1 MFREYEKQCVSDY
14 VQTLQE
20 NSITQIEKIYEFN
33 QPLTVEQKQQN
44 ENSYINIESYQ
55 PLEKMNDN
63 IDFEKDIQNPYEI
76 MLKFVNWEIM
86 DLEAIIFTLNSKSE
100 MDRT

>member
-1 MFREYEKQCVSDY
+1 
-14 VQTLQE
+14 
-20 NSITQIEKIYEFN
+20 
-33 QPLTVEQKQQN
+33 
-44 ENSYINIESYQ
+44 
-55 PLEKMNDN
+55 MNDN